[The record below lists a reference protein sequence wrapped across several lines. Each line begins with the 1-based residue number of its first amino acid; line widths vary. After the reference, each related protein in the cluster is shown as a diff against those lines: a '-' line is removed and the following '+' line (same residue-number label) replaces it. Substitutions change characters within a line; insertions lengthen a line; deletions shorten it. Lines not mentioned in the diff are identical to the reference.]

1 MGGRGGGSGL
11 PQAYRPAS
19 SIEQA
24 EKYLSKLTGE
34 EAKFAGISLNVAN
47 AVNEALKEVYD
58 RLGERLEIREV
69 NKVKADWERYMLAG
83 YQNGVLSI
91 KGNPSTW
98 EKSAKKNFKDGWL
111 ASGDKYGTLYHEF
124 GHAMWNKLSSS
135 QRSQIDSIYKRE
147 RRKAYES
154 WMADGG
160 SRSGKSQAE
169 YFGRTLSR
177 YAHTSTQEFFSE
189 AFSQIM
195 SRRMRPVSREVLSV
209 IDRRRRR

>member
-1 MGGRGGGSGL
+1 MGGRGGSSGL
-11 PQAYRPAS
+11 PQSYKPAS
-19 SIEQA
+19 SIDQA
-24 EKYLSKLTGE
+24 NKYLSKLAGQN
-34 EAKFAGISLNVAN
+34 ASFNGISLSVAN

-58 RLGERLEIREV
+58 RLRERLDIREV
-69 NKVKADWERYMLAG
+69 NKVKADWERHMQAG

-98 EKSAKKNFKDGWL
+98 EKSAQKYFKDGWL

-147 RRKAYES
+147 KRKAYEN

-160 SRSGKSQAE
+160 ARSGKSQAE
-169 YFGRTLSR
+169 YFGKNLSR

-195 SRRMRPVSREVLSV
+195 SRRMRPVSREVLSI
-209 IDRRRRR
+209 IDRRRKK

>member
-1 MGGRGGGSGL
+1 MGGRGGSSGL

-24 EKYLSKLTGE
+24 EKYLSRLTGQK
-34 EAKFAGISLNVAN
+34 AKFNGISLNVAN
-47 AVNEALKEVYD
+47 AVNEALNEVYD
-58 RLGERLEIREV
+58 RLGERLEIKEV
-69 NKVKADWERYMLAG
+69 RQIESDRKQYWHGAYL
-83 YQNGVLSI
+83 NGVLRI

-98 EKSAKKNFKDGWL
+98 EKTAQKNFKDGWL
-111 ASGDKYGTLYHEF
+111 ASGNKYGTLYHEF

-147 RRKAYES
+147 RRKAYEN

-160 SRSGKSQAE
+160 SKSGKSQAE

>member
-1 MGGRGGGSGL
+1 MGGRGGSSGL
-11 PQAYRPAS
+11 PQAYKPAS

-24 EKYLSKLTGE
+24 EKYLSRLTGQG
-34 EAKFAGISLNVAN
+34 AKFNGINLSVAN

-58 RLGERLEIREV
+58 RLGERLNIREV
-69 NKVKADWERYMLAG
+69 NKLKAEWERYMQAG

-98 EKSAKKNFKDGWL
+98 EKTAQKNFRNGWN

-124 GHAMWNKLSSS
+124 GHAMWDKLSSA
-135 QRSQIDSIYKRE
+135 QRSQIDGIYKRE
-147 RRKAYES
+147 KRKAYEK

-177 YAHTSTQEFFSE
+177 YAHTNAQEFFSE

-209 IDRRRRR
+209 IDRKRRK